1 MIERK
6 EEFVHLR
13 YSDGVRL
20 KWTTDSLAIFLTV
33 DDQYV
38 NKLSGLCGD
47 YNNDKEKDFL
57 LPDGEYTNEASI
69 FTNSWRLDSSVNFI
83 IWLKF
88 D

>member
-47 YNNDKEKDFL
+47 YNNDKENDFL
-57 LPDGEYTNEASI
+57 LPSGEYTNEASI
-69 FTNSWRLDSSVNFI
+69 FANSWRLDSSVKIYNWI
-83 IWLKF
+83 
-88 D
+88 